1 MTLSVELN
9 KTDLEISTKLIFN
22 TDSILDVHFGQ
33 KKTLFEIG
41 WCSTYMIDK
50 RKIASAWLNFLG

>member
-9 KTDLEISTKLIFN
+9 ITDLEISTKLIFN

-33 KKTLFEIG
+33 KKTFFEIG
-41 WCSTYMIDK
+41 W
-50 RKIASAWLNFLG
+50 